1 MNRTTNYM
9 AALYCRLS
17 KDDGTNADSMSILS
31 QKAILKQYAEEKGIA
46 IYDYYIDDGY
56 SGTNFERPSFKKMI
70 TDIENGVINC
80 VITKDL
86 SRLGRNYLESGAY
99 IEMYF
104 PQKNVRYIAI
114 TDGIDTLNTYEMDIM
129 PFKNILNEM
138 YAKDTSKKGKE
149 CN

>member
-56 SGTNFERPSFKKMI
+56 SGQI
-70 TDIENGVINC
+70 L
-80 VITKDL
+80 KDRHL
-86 SRLGRNYLESGAY
+86 KR
-99 IEMYF
+99 
-104 PQKNVRYIAI
+104 
-114 TDGIDTLNTYEMDIM
+114 
-129 PFKNILNEM
+129 
-138 YAKDTSKKGKE
+138 
-149 CN
+149 